1 MPKNILIISS
11 SPRKGVNSD
20 TLCDQFY
27 VGVLDT
33 GHNVE
38 KIFLKDKNINYCTGC
53 GYCNEHKKCS
63 QHDDMAE
70 ILEKMVKA
78 DVIVLATPM
87 YFYTISGQLKTF
99 IDRCCARYTE
109 ISNKKFYYIFTAAE
123 PSENAIKRA
132 QIELGGFLA
141 CLENPTIVDEIHAT
155 GVWKGGDIYGTNYPQ
170 KAYAMGYAVN

>member
-11 SPRKGVNSD
+11 SPRKGANSD

-27 VGVLDT
+27 VGVLDA

-109 ISNKKFYYIFTAAE
+109 ISNK
-123 PSENAIKRA
+123 
-132 QIELGGFLA
+132 
-141 CLENPTIVDEIHAT
+141 
-155 GVWKGGDIYGTNYPQ
+155 
-170 KAYAMGYAVN
+170 